1 MSWDITMLIRSINN
15 NSIEESDK
23 SRENRLHEHKQWPSR
38 ALYTLSPFLQPFSAR
53 HRAEMPKLEARTW
66 HKCSVAKTVAILFTA
81 GTIWNKREI
90 NAVTKKNTFRCRS
103 RSLARHRPFSRSFNW
118 RWIPVGQICGRTQK
132 REEEEEM
139 TPFSK
144 NNHGQIYSNR
154 KPFWLVV
161 NSSDIAWRISFRENY
176 ITPFHWEASLWD
188 NCCSLVLLTT
198 FHLLLYCFSS
208 YGKSINKNLIASL
221 CMHKVN

>member
-103 RSLARHRPFSRSFNW
+103 RSLARHRPFSRSFLLDFKIGDGYLSGRYAEEHKSERRRKRWPRSRKTIMVKSTRTENLSGW
-118 RWIPVGQICGRTQK
+118 LWIPVILLGGFRSVKIILRPFIGR
-132 REEEEEM
+132 RHCE
-139 TPFSK
+139 
-144 NNHGQIYSNR
+144 
-154 KPFWLVV
+154 
-161 NSSDIAWRISFRENY
+161 
-176 ITPFHWEASLWD
+176 
-188 NCCSLVLLTT
+188 TT
-198 FHLLLYCFSS
+198 AAVLYC
-208 YGKSINKNLIASL
+208 
-221 CMHKVN
+221 